1 MALNKRCAHVAALVE
16 RYIDG
21 ELRRL
26 RRTQVRLHLRNCPF
40 CEKAM
45 QFQRN
50 LRVSIRRKVHLN
62 APPELL
68 ERIRRTLS

>member
-26 RRTQVRLHLRNCPF
+26 RRAQVRIHLRNCPI

-68 ERIRRTLS
+68 ERIRRSLS